1 MKKNIVNRGGKLH
14 IQTTFE
20 GRRVRFSTKLKDTK
34 ENREYVLR
42 EYERLINKH
51 LMPKEKPS
59 PLVKESLQ
67 NYIAKILKRK
77 EMVLKPNS
85 IKSYNYFYQKI
96 NDFLGHKEISKIN
109 YEDIEKFYA
118 FLLKSKL
125 SKITIGSII
134 SALKEVFDFAL
145 REEKISKN
153 IVFHKKLNNLEV
165 RENKPFNLEE
175 MRYLLILSEKYPKLF
190 ENYLKIAFFT
200 GMRVGEILAL
210 KWENVDLQNNIIKV
224 EGTINLD
231 GEIGTPKT
239 KSSKREVDIL
249 PLLKQTLLEMEE
261 KKQGEYLFGS
271 NFLKARR
278 KISLLWGK
286 LLKEA
291 GFEHRKL
298 YITRHSFAS
307 IMLNSG
313 EEPLWVSGQLGHKN
327 LAITYS
333 VYTKYMKNEKKQRAT
348 FLEEAF
354 GDPIKE
360 VNVSKD
366 EILETLG
373 EKNQNLCPLAG

>member
-1 MKKNIVNRGGKLH
+1 M
-14 IQTTFE
+14 
-20 GRRVRFSTKLKDTK
+20 
-34 ENREYVLR
+34 LR

-175 MRYLLILSEKYPKLF
+175 MRYLLILS
-190 ENYLKIAFFT
+190 
-200 GMRVGEILAL
+200 
-210 KWENVDLQNNIIKV
+210 
-224 EGTINLD
+224 
-231 GEIGTPKT
+231 
-239 KSSKREVDIL
+239 
-249 PLLKQTLLEMEE
+249 
-261 KKQGEYLFGS
+261 
-271 NFLKARR
+271 
-278 KISLLWGK
+278 
-286 LLKEA
+286 
-291 GFEHRKL
+291 
-298 YITRHSFAS
+298 
-307 IMLNSG
+307 
-313 EEPLWVSGQLGHKN
+313 
-327 LAITYS
+327 
-333 VYTKYMKNEKKQRAT
+333 
-348 FLEEAF
+348 
-354 GDPIKE
+354 
-360 VNVSKD
+360 
-366 EILETLG
+366 
-373 EKNQNLCPLAG
+373 